1 MAATLETIQPTR
13 GELLRL
19 RKRIELAKRGHE
31 LLEEKRDALVTEFF
45 DVLDRLEEVRGKME
59 ERLERAFED
68 LVEAIAIMGTSDVRK
83 SSYAATR
90 ELEVDVDVR
99 SIMGVSVPII
109 EVEDLERKVTERGY
123 SLHQTPS
130 KLDEAS
136 EEFERALG
144 TIIELAE
151 VEDTVRSLAREIER
165 TKRRVNSLEHVLI
178 PRLEEARDY
187 IEFRLAEMERED
199 FFRLKRVKARMEEEA
214 AA

>member
-1 MAATLETIQPTR
+1 MAATLEKVQPTR

-19 RKRIELAKRGHE
+19 RRRIQLAKRGHE

-45 DVLDRLEEVRGKME
+45 DILDRLEDVRSEME
-59 ERLERAFED
+59 EKLERVFED
-68 LVEAIAIMGTSDVRK
+68 LIEASAIMGTSEVRK

-90 ELEVDVDVR
+90 ELAVDVDIR

-109 EVEDLERKVTERGY
+109 EVEELERKATDRGY
-123 SLHQTPS
+123 SLHQTSS
-130 KLDEAS
+130 KLDETS
-136 EEFERALG
+136 EGFEKALR

-151 VEDTVRSLAREIER
+151 IEATVKSLAQEIER
-165 TKRRVNSLEHVLI
+165 TKRRVNSLEHILI

-199 FFRLKRVKARMEEEA
+199 FFRLKRVKAKMGR
-214 AA
+214 